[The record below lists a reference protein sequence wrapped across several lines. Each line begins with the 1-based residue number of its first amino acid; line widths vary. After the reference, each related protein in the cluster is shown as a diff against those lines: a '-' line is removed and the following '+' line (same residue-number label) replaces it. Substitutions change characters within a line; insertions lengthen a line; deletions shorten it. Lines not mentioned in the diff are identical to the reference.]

1 MSRNVVKKLILV
13 FVIILIFALFFIK
26 SYFSEATES
35 LILTRSK
42 IVSSK
47 YLESVIATEIANN
60 DTKLFYQN
68 VSSDGVSHAS
78 FDINKANSIVNNV
91 MKKMRKISEDFNE
104 ECTFEIEVPINY
116 LFMSSSYFLSKVTLN
131 VLCSSLLSY
140 DVNLVSDVKEYGIN
154 SSLVSLNLKID
165 INYQDVKLI
174 RLAIKF

>member
-35 LILTRSK
+35 LILTKSK

-78 FDINKANSIVNNV
+78 FDINKANSI
-91 MKKMRKISEDFNE
+91 F
-104 ECTFEIEVPINY
+104 
-116 LFMSSSYFLSKVTLN
+116 LYFIL
-131 VLCSSLLSY
+131 
-140 DVNLVSDVKEYGIN
+140 
-154 SSLVSLNLKID
+154 
-165 INYQDVKLI
+165 
-174 RLAIKF
+174 